1 MAEPIEPD
9 TITPD
14 NNAINNANINS
25 IDLSGMFSTI
35 AVSAPSIKSMMANLD
50 ASTYADIQ
58 EKLNNG
64 VISITCK

>member
-1 MAEPIEPD
+1 MTEPIEPD
-9 TITPD
+9 TIAPD
-14 NNAINNANINS
+14 NNTINNSS
-25 IDLSGMFSTI
+25 IDDIDNLVTFSTI